1 MEEINKIPPVTRTM
15 IFATLGVTL
24 PGMLQI
30 LSPYVFFLWWPS
42 VIGKFQVWR
51 LFTSFFYGGSGIQLL
66 FDIFLLLRN
75 STDLETN
82 KFYRK
87 TADYAWALILV
98 GSLIIATN
106 YPLKSPVL
114 FNPLLMAIVYL
125 WSRSN
130 PHSNVSLFGLI
141 NCPAKYLPYAY
152 LLFDL
157 LRGGMPYAIQSA
169 TGLLSAHI
177 YYFLKEVLPA
187 TSGGRGP
194 NYLPDTP
201 NFLRN
206 LLRDSPDPNVQGQ
219 ETQQG
224 GSVRST
230 AWGGTAFAPAGRS
243 FGDGASATPSTGGQR
258 LGSTSG
264 GGIRSWLPSF
274 GGGSGGNTGS
284 STNTSGRTG
293 LRGQSRPD
301 RDAMLAAAE
310 ARLRSLRDNSIAG
323 RNQAA
328 SAAAA
333 QAANSSEARARA
345 SSQSQTPS
353 ASAGS
358 TLLGSQ
364 ASRTTARSQS
374 GTEAVRRAAAGG
386 SAVGGSSHPI
396 SFGESRQKGTDEDQE
411 TASGSGG
418 RVAEIRRAPSGNDDQ
433 KDQDNDDDVQHS
445 WGSGQRLGN

>member
-1 MEEINKIPPVTRTM
+1 MDEINKIPPVTRMM

-30 LSPYVFFLWWPS
+30 MSPYIFFLWWPA
-42 VIGKFQVWR
+42 ITGKFQIWR
-51 LFTSFFYGGSGIQLL
+51 LVTSFFYGGSGLQLL

-75 STDLETN
+75 STDLEVN

-87 TADYAWALILV
+87 TADYAWALIIV

-187 TSGGRGP
+187 TNGGRGP
-194 NYLPDTP
+194 NYLPNTP
-201 NFLRN
+201 IFLQN

-219 ETQQG
+219 ETQPG

-243 FGDGASATPSTGGQR
+243 FGDGANATPSTGGQR
-258 LGSTSG
+258 LGSDSG
-264 GGIRSWLPSF
+264 GGLRSWLPF
-274 GGGSGGNTGS
+274 GRGGNAGESATS
-284 STNTSGRTG
+284 SGRAVRT
-293 LRGQSRPD
+293 GQSRPD

-328 SAAAA
+328 SAAAS

-345 SSQSQTPS
+345 SSQNQAPS

-358 TLLGSQ
+358 TLTGSQ
-364 ASRTTARSQS
+364 AARTTARSQT
-374 GTEAVRRAAAGG
+374 GTEAIRRAAAGG
-386 SAVGGSSHPI
+386 SAVA
-396 SFGESRQKGTDEDQE
+396 DEDQE

-418 RVAEIRRAPSGNDDQ
+418 RVAEIRRAPSGGNDDQ
-433 KDQDNDDDVQHS
+433 ANQNNDDVKHS

>member
-1 MEEINKIPPVTRTM
+1 MDEINKIPPVTRTM
-15 IFATLGVTL
+15 IFATLAVTL
-24 PGMLQI
+24 PGLLQI
-30 LSPYVFFLWWPS
+30 MSPYVFFLWWPA
-42 VIGKFQVWR
+42 ITGKFQIWR

-98 GSLIIATN
+98 GSLIVATN

-125 WSRSN
+125 WSRAN

-169 TGLLSAHI
+169 TGLFSAHI

-187 TSGGRGP
+187 TNGGRGP
-194 NYLPDTP
+194 NYLPNTP
-201 NFLRN
+201 TFLQN

-219 ETQQG
+219 EAQQG

-243 FGDGASATPSTGGQR
+243 FGDGANASPSTGGQR
-258 LGSTSG
+258 LGSNSG
-264 GGIRSWLPSF
+264 GGLRSWLPF
-274 GGGSGGNTGS
+274 GGGNAGASATNSGH
-284 STNTSGRTG
+284 TG
-293 LRGQSRPD
+293 LTGQPRPD
-301 RDAMLAAAE
+301 REAMLAAAE
-310 ARLRSLRDNSIAG
+310 ARLRSLRYNSIAG

-328 SAAAA
+328 SAAAS

-345 SSQSQTPS
+345 SSASQNQAPS

-358 TLLGSQ
+358 TLSGSQ
-364 ASRTTARSQS
+364 ASRTTARSQT

-386 SAVGGSSHPI
+386 SAVGGSSRSI
-396 SFGESRQKGTDEDQE
+396 SFGESKKKTADEDQE

-418 RVAEIRRAPSGNDDQ
+418 RVAEIRRAPSGNADQ
-433 KDQDNDDDVQHS
+433 GEQDDDDVEHS